1 MYDSHFFNYLFHQIF
16 KADVR
21 IKNISTLG
29 LVNGVDLRSIINESK
44 EKINETLEN
53 LEERWK
59 IIEQNIEDS
68 SQISKTLPNIFFY
81 LEEERDL
88 KVPGTNVSKVN
99 IVYLEDSITWNIY
112 SEQPGRFCGLLDN
125 CSCMYETATK
135 SDVSNENI
143 TMRKR
148 QVNPREIVKNF
159 YDLDEK
165 FSVSVMTTAV
175 SSSKECT
182 LTGTKP
188 EYTTI
193 SLLKSD
199 IFKVNQEDVIHFHKI
214 KGYLKDAEIFKHDG
228 MCSTLENL
236 LLKL

>member
-29 LVNGVDLRSIINESK
+29 LVNGVDLRFIISESK

-59 IIEQNIEDS
+59 IMEQNIEDS
-68 SQISKTLPNIFFY
+68 LQISKTLPSVFFY

-88 KVPGTNVSKVN
+88 KVPGTNVSKINVM
-99 IVYLEDSITWNIY
+99 YLENATIWNMY
-112 SEQPGRFCGLLDN
+112 SEQPGRVCGLLDN
-125 CSCMYETATK
+125 CSCMYVTK

-143 TMRKR
+143 TVRK
-148 QVNPREIVKNF
+148 QQMNPGEIVKNF

-165 FSVSVMTTAV
+165 FSVSVITTAV

-193 SLLKSD
+193 SLMKSD
-199 IFKVNQEDVIHFHKI
+199 IFKLNQEDMIHFHNI
-214 KGYLKDAEIFKHDG
+214 EGYLKDAEIFKHDG